1 MRVLVFGAGAIGSL
15 FGGLLSRAHEV
26 TLVGRP
32 PHLDAIRANGLRI
45 ESDAESFLVRPETAA
60 RVPSGSF
67 DLAAIAVKTYDLH
80 DACAALAASGA
91 SFRWILCL
99 QNGIGNEEIL
109 RAHFPDETIVR
120 GLVYNG
126 VSIESPGRIVWFGH
140 GSTWIGRPL
149 VPAQDGEADLEIED
163 LASALSAGGFPARR
177 AEEIGRE
184 IWKKLAV
191 NAAINPLGAITG
203 LPNGAL
209 VRSSFLLS
217 LLRAAVRETE
227 EVARAEAGYAID
239 MVERTMEI
247 ALVTGRNRNSMLL
260 DLEAGRPTEIEFL
273 SGAIVRFARRRDLA
287 VPVTRTLHALVRGK
301 EEALRVRSA
310 DRSVASRAVRP
321 LAEDNRR
328 TSERERSEEENN
340 HSTTEPLS

>member
-45 ESDAESFLVRPETAA
+45 ESEAESLLVRPETAE
-60 RVPSGSF
+60 RVPAGSF
-67 DLAAIAVKTYDLH
+67 DLVAIAVKTYDLH
-80 DACAALAASGA
+80 DACASLAASGV
-91 SFRWILCL
+91 SPRWILCL

-109 RAHFPDETIVR
+109 RAHFPDEEIVR
-120 GLVYNG
+120 GLVYHG
-126 VSIESPGRIVWFGH
+126 VSIESPGRIVWFGR
-140 GSTWIGRPL
+140 GNTLIGRPL
-149 VPAQDGEADLEIED
+149 VPAHDREADLEIED
-163 LASALSAGGFPARR
+163 LADVLSASGFPARR

-227 EVARAEAGYAID
+227 DVARAEAGHVID
-239 MVERTMEI
+239 MAERTMEI

-260 DLEAGRPTEIEFL
+260 DLESGRPTEIEFL
-273 SGAIVRFARRRDLA
+273 SGAIVRLARRRDLA
-287 VPVTRTLHALVRGK
+287 VPVTQTLHALVRGK
-301 EEALRVRSA
+301 EEALRIRSA
-310 DRSVASRAVRP
+310 ESRTIFDA
-321 LAEDNRR
+321 
-328 TSERERSEEENN
+328 
-340 HSTTEPLS
+340 